1 MAQPSLFIERSREKG
16 NSLPFHFSRV
26 SFLSL
31 SLPLSFHSKKRCLEG
46 VERNRIRGRWRCSA
60 IPFLAF
66 GEVIKERRWRGWIDR
81 KSNSWRR
88 DGSSLAVLFIRRG
101 RGGGRGARN
110 WWSST
115 PGTLLRVASHHP
127 RSWLGRYF
135 PPFSAG
141 KFHIWNAARP
151 TTFFKLIYCRET
163 RYERQ

>member
-46 VERNRIRGRWRCSA
+46 VERNRIRRRWRCSA

-88 DGSSLAVLFIRRG
+88 DGSSLAVLFIRRE
-101 RGGGRGARN
+101 GGGLEIGGRARQARSYVWHPTIRGVGWA
-110 WWSST
+110 
-115 PGTLLRVASHHP
+115 VIFHP
-127 RSWLGRYF
+127 FRRENF
-135 PPFSAG
+135 
-141 KFHIWNAARP
+141 
-151 TTFFKLIYCRET
+151 IYGMPRD
-163 RYERQ
+163 RQHSLN